1 MDVLI
6 VGAGPT
12 GLALATQLQRF
23 GTSFRIIDRLLDRK
37 SESRALAVQA
47 RTLEILDTVGLADPL
62 VSLGRT
68 GTRVV
73 VHLGE
78 RIIAQAQLGDS
89 GASDTR
95 YPFVLFVSQME
106 TERLLDEHLSRAGIS
121 VERGVELAGLTPN
134 ATSVDCLLRHHDG
147 RTERVRPAYVV
158 GCDGAHSS
166 VRRMADFSFAGGTY
180 PQDFMLGDVEADGP
194 LTAGAVNAFAGA
206 GGVALF
212 FPLGAP
218 RSWRVIAMRTS
229 RRRRQPHDEHADDE
243 APASALTLEELQEV
257 VAAPAQ
263 GTITVRDPAWL
274 THFRLHHRQTA
285 QYRRGGVFVAGDAAH
300 IHSPVGGQGMNTG
313 IQDAWNIGW
322 KLALVARRAAHEKLL
337 ETYEAERW
345 PVGRFLLRYTDRIFS
360 AFTRVMSGGRVAT
373 WAREVIAPRL
383 VPRVAGN
390 GWLGPAVFCFVSE
403 VGIRYRG
410 SPAVR
415 EGAPR
420 LTRGPRAGDRLPDG
434 RLTIGGSEV
443 FLQREVAGACFTL
456 LLCTRGEPD
465 PGAVGKARELT
476 ARYNGL
482 VALRAVSAGERE
494 DVLADHE
501 GAVLHALGVKST
513 AQYLIRPDGYVAF
526 RCRGWDMRELT
537 AFLGEW
543 LEPSRQRRA

>member
-1 MDVLI
+1 VDVLI

-23 GTSFRIIDRLLDRK
+23 GTSFRIIDRSVDRTR
-37 SESRALAVQA
+37 ESRALAVQA

-73 VHLGE
+73 VHVGT
-78 RIIAQAQLGDS
+78 RIIAQAPLGGS

-106 TERLLDEHLSRAGIS
+106 TERLLDAHLSRAGIS

-166 VRRMADFSFAGGTY
+166 VRRMAAFTFAGGTY

-194 LTAGAVNAFAGA
+194 LAAGAVNAFAGA

-229 RRRRQPHDEHADDE
+229 RQRRRPHDEHAEDE
-243 APASALTLEELQEV
+243 APAPSLTLEELQDV

-285 QYRRGGVFVAGDAAH
+285 HYRRGRVFVAGDAAH

-313 IQDAWNIGW
+313 IQDAWNLGW
-322 KLALVARRAAHEKLL
+322 KLALVARGADERLL

-360 AFTRVMSGGRVAT
+360 AFTRAMSGGPVAT

-390 GWLGPAVFCFVSE
+390 GWLGPVVFRFVSE
-403 VGIRYRG
+403 LGIRYRG

-443 FLQREVAGACFTL
+443 FLQRVVAGPCFTL
-456 LLCTRGEPD
+456 LLCTRDEPD
-465 PGAVGKARELT
+465 PRALSTARELT

-482 VALRAVSAGERE
+482 VEMRVVSAGAGE
-494 DVLADHE
+494 DVLADNE
-501 GAVLHALGVKST
+501 GAVLDVLGVKST

-526 RCRGWDMRELT
+526 RCRGWDMRELA

-543 LEPSRQRRA
+543 LEPSRQRWA